1 MLDHKKIRQESADFF
16 SKEVDK
22 VIVKVTKATTEK
34 TRNKYLKQMVALR
47 NRIALEVKML
57 EDLENS

>member
-22 VIVKVTKATTEK
+22 VIVKVTTATTEK
-34 TRNKYLKQMVALR
+34 SRNKYLKQMIALR

>member
-22 VIVKVTKATTEK
+22 VIAKVTTATTEK
-34 TRNKYLKQMVALR
+34 SRNKYLKQMVALR

-57 EDLENS
+57 EDIENS

>member
-1 MLDHKKIRQESADFF
+1 MLDHKKIKQESADFF

-22 VIVKVTKATTEK
+22 VIIKVTKATTEK
-34 TRNKYLKQMVALR
+34 SRNKYLKQMIALR

-57 EDLENS
+57 EDIDNF